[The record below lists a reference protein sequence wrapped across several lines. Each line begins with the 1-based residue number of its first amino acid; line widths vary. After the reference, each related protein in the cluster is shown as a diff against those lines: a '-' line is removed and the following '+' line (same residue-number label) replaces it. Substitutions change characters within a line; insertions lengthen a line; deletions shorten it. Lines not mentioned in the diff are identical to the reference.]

1 MKRALLLM
9 ESNLQEKVS
18 ITEIAGRL
26 NCSRRQ
32 LERLFGTEL
41 GVSPMAVYLA
51 LRVHYAKSLLEDSD
65 LQIGEIAYR
74 CGFENA
80 GHFSRVFRQHTG
92 MTPTHLRHPT
102 RSSGGSTNA

>member
-1 MKRALLLM
+1 M
-9 ESNLQEKVS
+9 ESNIQEKVS

-41 GVSPMAVYLA
+41 GVSPMAAYLA

-80 GHFSRVFRQHTG
+80 GHFSRVFRQQTG

-102 RSSGGSTNA
+102 RSARNPAKE